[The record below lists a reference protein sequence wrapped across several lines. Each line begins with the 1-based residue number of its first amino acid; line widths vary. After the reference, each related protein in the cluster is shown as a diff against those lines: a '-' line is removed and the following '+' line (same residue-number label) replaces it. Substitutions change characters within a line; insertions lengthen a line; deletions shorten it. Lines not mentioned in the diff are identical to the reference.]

1 LPGIDDA
8 KQMSLQILAYLTNL
22 TNIATECYDLD
33 MNVNIYE
40 AKTKLSHLVGL
51 VQAGEEVII
60 NVDLPAPEVPLRS
73 SPMSTNFSK
82 AQSC

>member
-1 LPGIDDA
+1 
-8 KQMSLQILAYLTNL
+8 
-22 TNIATECYDLD
+22 

-60 NVDLPAPEVPLRS
+60 SKAGKPVARLVSYQAPANRVPGRLAGLGRVDASFFEPLPADLQAFFE
-73 SPMSTNFSK
+73 
-82 AQSC
+82 